1 MQHRDSYI
9 VPLSLSQQIYRR
21 QVAKYAQH
29 ICCIEYT
36 IQSISL
42 FVTPMPFVCGLAEVC
57 GPALTITLEW
67 EETDSDLDLLV
78 TEPDGSIVSFA
89 SMVGVSAHS
98 NGARLRHVR
107 LF

>member
-1 MQHRDSYI
+1 MQRRDRYI
-9 VPLSLSQQIYRR
+9 VPLSLSQQSYRR

-29 ICCIEYT
+29 LEYT
-36 IQSISL
+36 MQIISL
-42 FVTPMPFVCGLAEVC
+42 VVTPMPFVCGLAEVC

>member
-1 MQHRDSYI
+1 MQRRDRYM
-9 VPLSLSQQIYRR
+9 VPLSLSQQSYQS
-21 QVAKYAQH
+21 QVTKYVQH
-29 ICCIEYT
+29 VEYT
-36 IQSISL
+36 MQIISL
-42 FVTPMPFVCGLAEVC
+42 FVTPMPFVCDSAEVC

-67 EETDSDLDLLV
+67 EETESDLDLLV

-98 NGARLRHVR
+98 NGAHLRHVR

>member
-1 MQHRDSYI
+1 MQRRDRYI
-9 VPLSLSQQIYRR
+9 VPLSLSQQSYRR
-21 QVAKYAQH
+21 RVAKHVQH
-29 ICCIEYT
+29 VEYT
-36 IQSISL
+36 MQIISL

-67 EETDSDLDLLV
+67 EETESDLDLLV

-98 NGARLRHVR
+98 NDSRLRHVR

>member
-1 MQHRDSYI
+1 MQRRDRYI
-9 VPLSLSQQIYRR
+9 VPLSLSQQSYRR
-21 QVAKYAQH
+21 QVAKYVQH
-29 ICCIEYT
+29 VEYT
-36 IQSISL
+36 MQIISL
-42 FVTPMPFVCGLAEVC
+42 IVTPMSFVCGLAEVC

-67 EETDSDLDLLV
+67 EETESDLDLLV

-98 NGARLRHVR
+98 NDSRLRHVR

>member
-1 MQHRDSYI
+1 MQRQDRYI
-9 VPLSLSQQIYRR
+9 VPLSSSQQCYRR
-21 QVAKYAQH
+21 QVVKYVQR
-29 ICCIEYT
+29 IEYT
-36 IQSISL
+36 IQIFSL

-67 EETDSDLDLLV
+67 EETDSDLDLMV

-89 SMVGVSAHS
+89 SMVGVSANS
-98 NGARLRHVR
+98 NSARLRHVR

>member
-1 MQHRDSYI
+1 MQRRDRCI
-9 VPLSLSQQIYRR
+9 VLLSLSQQSYRR
-21 QVAKYAQH
+21 QVAKYVQH
-29 ICCIEYT
+29 VDYT
-36 IQSISL
+36 MQIISL
-42 FVTPMPFVCGLAEVC
+42 VTPMPFVCGLAEIC

-98 NGARLRHVR
+98 NGARLRHIR

>member
-1 MQHRDSYI
+1 MQRRDRYI
-9 VPLSLSQQIYRR
+9 AHLSLSQQSYRR
-21 QVAKYAQH
+21 QVAKYVHHMA
-29 ICCIEYT
+29 YT
-36 IQSISL
+36 MQIISL

-67 EETDSDLDLLV
+67 EETDSDLDLMV

-98 NGARLRHVR
+98 NGARLRHIR